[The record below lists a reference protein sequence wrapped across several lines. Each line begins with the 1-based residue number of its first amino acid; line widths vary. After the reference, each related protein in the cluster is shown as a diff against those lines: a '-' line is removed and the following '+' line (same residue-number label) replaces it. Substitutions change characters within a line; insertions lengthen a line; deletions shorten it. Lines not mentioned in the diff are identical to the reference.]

1 MQNAKSSRAAPALIA
16 PAAEPDVLDRVIAIA
31 PASLLPG
38 EKEADYATIAARIV
52 SASGPGDAIEEFL
65 IRDVV
70 DLTWEIL
77 RLRRAKAGI
86 LKSSMGDGVRNVLF
100 SFGYEYEGRALGERW
115 AAGDDQ
121 ARNKVDAILTRAG
134 LTIDEVTARTLESKL
149 DSFERLDRML
159 ASAEARRNNAL
170 REIDRHREALGAAAR
185 QAVDEVEDVEFRD
198 VETGE
203 IITRAQS

>member
-1 MQNAKSSRAAPALIA
+1 MQNTQPLPPSMVATTGSSPISI
-16 PAAEPDVLDRVIAIA
+16 LDRVIAIA
-31 PASLLPG
+31 PAPLLPG
-38 EKEADYATIAARIV
+38 EKEADYATSAARIV
-52 SASGPGDAIEEFL
+52 SASGPRDAIEEFL

-86 LKSSMGDGVRNVLF
+86 LKSSMGAGVRDILF
-100 SFGYEYEGRALGERW
+100 SVGLEGDTFGARW
-115 AAGDDQ
+115 AAGDDL
-121 ARNKVDAILTRAG
+121 ARDKLDAILTRAG

-170 REIDRHREALGAAAR
+170 REIDRHREALGATAR